1 MRLDSHGRSRRRV
14 ALRWTLAFS
23 AALAGTA
30 AGAEAPAP
38 DLPSGS
44 VSLRAA
50 VAAALLHAPE
60 LAVWPWEVR
69 AEEARALQERLPPNP
84 SLGTEVEN
92 FGRFGGDPSA
102 DGVEASQTTV
112 SLSQLLELGG
122 KRGKRASVARLDGRL
137 AEWDYERARRDAA
150 ARTLKAFVAGLVAQE
165 RLALAEE
172 AVGLARRALGAV
184 RSQVDAGVGSP
195 ADVVRAE
202 ASLAQADAEA
212 ARRGREH
219 RAARI
224 ALAATWGSATAG
236 FSRLAGTLEPPGPP
250 RPLEDLRRALGENPD
265 VARWVTAVE
274 RAEAGVAL
282 AEARRIPD
290 VTLRIGSRRFVSAET
305 NAFVAEVSV
314 PLPVFD
320 RNQGGVREAY
330 ERLGKTRAEQ
340 HAAAMGADAAVGVAY
355 EELLAAFEHA
365 AALRSRVL
373 PRAEAALDATRRGH
387 REGVLRWL
395 DVLDAQRT
403 VVDVRGE
410 YLDSLAR
417 YHAAA
422 ADLERLTGLSVSDAG
437 GHGK

>member
-1 MRLDSHGRSRRRV
+1 M
-14 ALRWTLAFS
+14 ALRWTLVVAV
-23 AALAGTA
+23 AAAPAGL
-30 AGAEAPAP
+30 AGAEPPP

-44 VSLRAA
+44 VSLREAL
-50 VAAALLHAPE
+50 AAALLHAPD
-60 LAVWPWEVR
+60 LAAWPWEVR
-69 AEEARALQERLPPNP
+69 AEEARALQEGLLPNP

-92 FGRFGGDPSA
+92 FGRFGGDVDG

-112 SLSQLLELGG
+112 SLTQLLELGG

-137 AEWDYERARRDAA
+137 AAWDYERARRDAA

-172 AVGLARRALGAV
+172 GVALARRAAGAV
-184 RSQVDAGVGSP
+184 RDQVDAGVGSP
-195 ADVVRAE
+195 AEHTRAE
-202 ASLAQADAEA
+202 ASLAQAEAEA

-224 ALAATWGSATAG
+224 ALAATWGGATPG
-236 FSRLAGTLEPPGPP
+236 FSRLDGTLEPAAAP
-250 RPLEDLRRALGENPD
+250 RPLDELRQALRENPD
-265 VARWVTAVE
+265 LARWVTAVE

-282 AEARRIPD
+282 EEARRIPD
-290 VTLRIGSRRFVSAET
+290 VTVRVGSRRFVSAET

-340 HAAAMGADAAVGVAY
+340 HAAAVSADAALGTAY

-365 AALRSRVL
+365 TELRRRVL
-373 PRAEAALDATRRGH
+373 PRTETALEATRRGH
-387 REGVLRWL
+387 REGVLRYL

-403 VVDVRGE
+403 VFDVRGE
-410 YLDSLAR
+410 YLESLAR

-422 ADLERLTGLSVSDAG
+422 ADLERLTGLSVTDPAG
-437 GHGK
+437 DGK